1 MKIILAANR
10 ILKIFYKMS
19 LKLLTKWLQWDLECS
34 ELVWFLE
41 LVLLL
46 LIVFSCCYLKD
57 HQLSWNL
64 FLKHADDRFLWC
76 ILIGVTFTVFNSNE
90 NSLFCFTNVIIIIP
104 CIRACPKIKN
114 FTNFMFKLSFAF
126 DVEIWTKCI
135 TSKRKFQLYFTV
147 IFLQFFWLN
156 NLFFFFFSLEWY
168 YNKTIFVMF
177 FNNCLVI
184 GCCGYIFVWEITT
197 LHWI

>member
-1 MKIILAANR
+1 MTAMGSWMFRVDLISWISITSANCLFLLLPQGPSIILKSFSETCWWSFSMVYFNR
-10 ILKIFYKMS
+10 CDF
-19 LKLLTKWLQWDLECS
+19 
-34 ELVWFLE
+34 
-41 LVLLL
+41 
-46 LIVFSCCYLKD
+46 
-57 HQLSWNL
+57 H
-64 FLKHADDRFLWC
+64 
-76 ILIGVTFTVFNSNE
+76 TVFNSNE

-114 FTNFMFKLSFAF
+114 YTNFMFKLSFAS

-184 GCCGYIFVWEITT
+184 GCCGCIFIWENTT